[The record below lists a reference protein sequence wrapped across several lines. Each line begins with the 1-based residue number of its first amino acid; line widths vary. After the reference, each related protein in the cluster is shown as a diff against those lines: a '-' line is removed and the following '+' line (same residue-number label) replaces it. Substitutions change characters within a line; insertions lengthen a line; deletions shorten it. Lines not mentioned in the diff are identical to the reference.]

1 MEAARISKAGIH
13 EGAARLKKQDQDI
26 QLIQFEII
34 TLYLGRRHYVKYHT
48 HAHTNL

>member
-1 MEAARISKAGIH
+1 MEAASISKAGIH

-26 QLIQFEII
+26 QLIHSEIM
-34 TLYLGRRHYVKYHT
+34 TLYLRRKHYVKYHT

>member
-1 MEAARISKAGIH
+1 MEAASISKAGIR

-26 QLIQFEII
+26 QLIQSEII
-34 TLYLGRRHYVKYHT
+34 TLYLRRHYVKYHT